1 MKWELI
7 VDNEWIF
14 EGTYEQV
21 ERMASNYWED
31 PDLFCP
37 DIRIMSENEFYGIEE
52 DEEA

>member
-21 ERMASNYWED
+21 ESMALYYWEHPD
-31 PDLFCP
+31 PVCQ
-37 DIRIMSENEFYGIEE
+37 DIRILSENEFYGIEE
-52 DEEA
+52 DEA